1 MPAGRDPNERWLDPA
16 PILRTLMAQA
26 RRRRGRGS
34 SGRTCPD
41 PLAGCDG
48 TAAPAAAPSYAK
60 QIEIEHTGAATG
72 RPRRPPLPL
81 WPLGTQAAL
90 LPGNRSG
97 AARAPS
103 LPRGR
108 DRAPVSAA
116 PLYLPRPPTTPPP
129 EGPPQGPIGSGPME
143 DPPARPPAALLLYRR
158 APPRPVHDRCV
169 IAFNKLTH
177 EQAERLADMFNE
189 DVLLYG
195 PDIKRMKEVTGESL
209 TDSDLVSIAM
219 LFLDLVMAKMN
230 AALRDD
236 VEDDEELDPDKRPLL
251 ISIAKRLR
259 DAVDVG
265 KLEKNLMTFTDQMI
279 ADARRGKT
287 QIRTKFT
294 PLASGEAAKRLIPHL
309 VVETVAREDEHAE
322 YLPVKFQLDIAGARE
337 LADDLQRGIERLEW
351 EIKDKRK
358 RFGDVVV
365 HD

>member
-1 MPAGRDPNERWLDPA
+1 MARVRWR
-16 PILRTLMAQA
+16 IR
-26 RRRRGRGS
+26 
-34 SGRTCPD
+34 
-41 PLAGCDG
+41 
-48 TAAPAAAPSYAK
+48 
-60 QIEIEHTGAATG
+60 
-72 RPRRPPLPL
+72 
-81 WPLGTQAAL
+81 
-90 LPGNRSG
+90 
-97 AARAPS
+97 
-103 LPRGR
+103 
-108 DRAPVSAA
+108 
-116 PLYLPRPPTTPPP
+116 
-129 EGPPQGPIGSGPME
+129 
-143 DPPARPPAALLLYRR
+143 PPARPPAALLLYRR